1 MLNNFNFKK
10 SLGQNFINDENIINK
25 MVNSIDIDKD
35 TLVIEIGPGAGILS
49 KSIIP
54 KSKYSILYEIDT
66 RLEDILDDTLKDY
79 NNYKIIFNDFLKEE
93 IKSEIVKYSYDKL
106 YAVANLPY
114 YITTPIIYKL
124 TSEIEPDKILIMIQ
138 KEVADRLC
146 ASVNGKDYGYITTYL
161 NYFYNIKKVF
171 DVSRNN
177 FTPKPNVDS
186 SVIILSKR
194 ESNIK
199 VKDVKYLD
207 EFLKNCFKFKRK
219 NLRNNLKGYDLNKI
233 NNILN
238 KYGYD
243 LSSRAENIS
252 IDIFVEI
259 VNVLLGWFFFLL
271 WAHILKWVMICL
283 RLEIM

>member
-25 MVNSIDIDKD
+25 MVNSIDIDKN

-49 KSIIP
+49 KSILP

-79 NNYKIIFNDFLKEE
+79 DNYKIIFNDFLKED

-106 YAVANLPY
+106 YVVANLPY

-146 ASVNGKDYGYITTYL
+146 ASVNSNDYGYITAYL

-259 VNVLLGWFFFLL
+259 VNELLG
-271 WAHILKWVMICL
+271 
-283 RLEIM
+283 